1 MRARRTPPTP
11 PCPPAH
17 RQSPSVPVPIR
28 YPTRM
33 TAGPERSP
41 QQPVP
46 RLLVMKFGG
55 TLMGDSAAVRH
66 SASLVARS
74 TAQGTR
80 VVVVVSAMT
89 GVTNGLLRLADAAEA
104 GDIAHANDEIAAMR
118 TRHFTAAQ
126 ELGAAPDS
134 ETVRDIREMHETLRQ
149 AVYGVY
155 LLRELTPRSRDLIV
169 SFGERLSA
177 PLMTLALH
185 SLGLGTHHLTG
196 GQAGILTDTHFGN
209 AKPLPGTYQRVR
221 DRLEGLLAAGLTPV
235 VAGFMG
241 ETEKGATTTLGR
253 GGTDFSA
260 TIVGA
265 ALHADEVWAW
275 KDVDGVMSADPRA
288 VPRAQNIAQLSYGE
302 VMELAYFG
310 AKVLHPLAVTPLQ
323 EHGIPLRVKSAADP
337 DFQGTL
343 VTAESATV
351 PGQSVKAVTAIKGV
365 SIITVSG
372 AGILGVPE
380 VVAEIF
386 QTLAREN
393 ITLLMVS
400 QSSSMSNVSLAIQS
414 GSADRTV
421 AALRTPLAGRE
432 LQVDIQEGVAVLAI
446 VGAGMRGMRGVSA
459 RLFSALAAQDI
470 NILMISQGS
479 SELNI
484 SVAIEGQDVDVA
496 TREVHSAF
504 NLNAPE
510 PVPGPAVGGTVT
522 DTVTDSA

>member
-1 MRARRTPPTP
+1 
-11 PCPPAH
+11 
-17 RQSPSVPVPIR
+17 
-28 YPTRM
+28 M
-33 TAGPERSP
+33 TARPDDVHTP
-41 QQPVP
+41 QPQP

-55 TLMGDSAAVRH
+55 TLMGSSAAIRH
-66 SASLVARS
+66 SASLVQRS
-74 TAQGTR
+74 TDRGTR

-89 GVTNGLLRLADAAEA
+89 GVTNQLLRLADAAEA
-104 GDIAHANDEIAAMR
+104 GDIAFANDEIAIMR
-118 TRHFTAAQ
+118 NRHFTAAQ

-177 PLMTLALH
+177 PLMTLALAQI
-185 SLGLGTHHLTG
+185 GLRSHGLTG
-196 GQAGILTDTHFGN
+196 GQAGILTDSHFGN
-209 AKPLPGTYQRVR
+209 AKPLPSTYVRVK
-221 DRLEGLLAAGLTPV
+221 DRLEGLLGAGLTPV

-241 ETEKGATTTLGR
+241 ETEKGAISTLGR

-275 KDVDGVMSADPRA
+275 KDVDGVMTADPRA
-288 VPRAQNIAQLSYGE
+288 VPLAQNISHLSYGE

-323 EHGIPLRVKSAADP
+323 EHGIPLRIKSAADP
-337 DFQGTL
+337 DFAGTL
-343 VTAESATV
+343 VTADTV
-351 PGQSVKAVTAIKGV
+351 TDDGQSVKAVTAIKGV

-380 VVAEIF
+380 VVADLF

-400 QSSSMSNVSLAIQS
+400 QSSSMSNVSLAVQS
-414 GSADRTV
+414 ASAERTV
-421 AALRTPLAGRE
+421 AALRTPLAGRSLE
-432 LQVDIQEGVAVLAI
+432 VEIQEGVAVLAI
-446 VGAGMRGMRGVSA
+446 VGAGMRGTKGVAA
-459 RLFSALAAQDI
+459 RLFGALATEDI

-484 SVAIEGQDVDVA
+484 SVAIEEKDVDAA
-496 TREVHSAF
+496 TREVHANF
-504 NLNAPE
+504 GLN
-510 PVPGPAVGGTVT
+510 GPAK
-522 DTVTDSA
+522 A

>member
-1 MRARRTPPTP
+1 MTVPPDAQLLP
-11 PCPPAH
+11 
-17 RQSPSVPVPIR
+17 
-28 YPTRM
+28 
-33 TAGPERSP
+33 
-41 QQPVP
+41 P

-55 TLMGDSAAVRH
+55 TLMGSSAAVRH
-66 SASLVARS
+66 SAELVARS
-74 TAQGTR
+74 TSQGVR

-89 GVTNGLLRLADAAEA
+89 GVTNQLLRLADAAE
-104 GDIAHANDEIAAMR
+104 GGNIALANDEIAAMR
-118 TRHFTAAQ
+118 TRHFAAAQ

-155 LLRELTPRSRDLIV
+155 LLRELTQRSRDLIV

-177 PLMTLALH
+177 PLMTLAL
-185 SLGLGTHHLTG
+185 SQLGLHPHHLTG
-196 GQAGILTDTHFGN
+196 GQAGILTDAHFGN
-209 AKPLPGTYQRVR
+209 AKPLPSTYQRVR

-265 ALHADEVWAW
+265 ALGADEVWTW
-275 KDVDGVMSADPRA
+275 KDVDGFMSADPRA

-323 EHGIPLRVKSAADP
+323 EHHIPLRVKSAADP
-337 DFQGTL
+337 DFAGTL
-343 VTAESATV
+343 VTGEAVTV
-351 PGQSVKAVTAIKGV
+351 EGRSVKAVTAIKGV

-414 GSADRTV
+414 GNVERSAAERTV

-446 VGAGMRGMRGVSA
+446 VGAGMRGTKGVSA
-459 RLFSALAAQDI
+459 RLFTALAAQDI

-484 SVAIEGQDVDVA
+484 SVAIEGKDADTA
-496 TREVHSAF
+496 TREVHTAF
-504 NLNAPE
+504 GLNAPE
-510 PVPGPAVGGTVT
+510 PVEATG
-522 DTVTDSA
+522 

>member
-1 MRARRTPPTP
+1 
-11 PCPPAH
+11 
-17 RQSPSVPVPIR
+17 
-28 YPTRM
+28 
-33 TAGPERSP
+33 
-41 QQPVP
+41 
-46 RLLVMKFGG
+46 MKFGG
-55 TLMGDSAAVRH
+55 TLMGSSQAIRH
-66 SASLVARS
+66 SASLVERS
-74 TAQGTR
+74 AAHGTR

-89 GVTNGLLRLADAAEA
+89 GVTNGLLKLADAAEA
-104 GDIAHANDEIAAMR
+104 GEIAFANDEIAIQR
-118 TRHFTAAQ
+118 HRHFTAAQ

-134 ETVRDIREMHETLRQ
+134 ETVRDIRELHETLRQ

-177 PLMTLALH
+177 PLMALALAQDGVRSH
-185 SLGLGTHHLTG
+185 GLTG
-196 GQAGILTDTHFGN
+196 GQAGILTDSHFGS
-209 AKPLPGTYQRVR
+209 AKPLPSTYTRVK
-221 DRLEGLLAAGLTPV
+221 DRLEGLLNAGLTPV

-241 ETEKGATTTLGR
+241 ETEKGAISTLGR

-260 TIVGA
+260 TIIGA

-288 VPRAQNIAQLSYGE
+288 VPRAQNIARLSYGE

-337 DFQGTL
+337 DFAGTL
-343 VTAESATV
+343 VTAKAVTEA
-351 PGQSVKAVTAIKGV
+351 GQSVKAVTAIKGV

-380 VVAEIF
+380 VVADLF
-386 QTLAREN
+386 NTLAREN

-400 QSSSMSNVSLAIQS
+400 QSSSMSNVSLAVQS
-414 GSADRTV
+414 ASAERTV
-421 AALRTPLAGRE
+421 AALRTPLAGRQ

-446 VGAGMRGMRGVSA
+446 VGAGMRGTKGVAA
-459 RLFSALAAQDI
+459 RLFGALAQEDI

-484 SVAIEGQDVDVA
+484 SVAIEERDVDSA
-496 TREVHSAF
+496 TREVHAAF
-504 NLNAPE
+504 GLDAAQR
-510 PVPGPAVGGTVT
+510 G
-522 DTVTDSA
+522 